1 MVEKL
6 KAKNPKLIYG
16 ECVHYVI
23 FSCTYI
29 YVVCDTVM
37 GDGGALYVAPEI
49 IPLYRNIMRLADV
62 VTPNQFEAE
71 LLTEMKIDS
80 LADACLVA
88 KKLHSLGSA
97 HIVITTLSI
106 PFDHVPKEI
115 HLDSSSEKSLY
126 CFTSQVLSDGTI
138 DQHLISFP
146 TFEGYFTGT
155 GDLFSSLV
163 VARLQES
170 IDKSIDRVPCLV
182 DAAYRVICTVNAIT
196 KKTFIYQ
203 QKLLAGNPGAAK
215 LARIREL
222 HLIQG
227 KKDIEQPERIGLGV
241 VKKIRV

>member
-1 MVEKL
+1 MCIICHFFFLGSL
-6 KAKNPKLIYG
+6 KMF
-16 ECVHYVI
+16 VI
-23 FSCTYI
+23 I
-29 YVVCDTVM
+29 VCDTVM

-80 LADACLVA
+80 LTDACNVA
-88 KKLHSLGSA
+88 KKLHLLGSN
-97 HIVITTLSI
+97 HVVITTLSI

-115 HLDSSSEKSLY
+115 HLESSCEKSLY
-126 CFTSQVLSDGTI
+126 CFTSQVLEDGTI

-170 IDKSIDRVPCLV
+170 MDKSENQMPSLI

-196 KKTFIYQ
+196 RRTFNYQ
-203 QKLLAGNPGAAK
+203 QRLLAANPDAAK
-215 LARIREL
+215 IARNCEL

-227 KKDIEQPERIGLGV
+227 KKEIEQPERIGLGV
-241 VKKIRV
+241 VKKIRVKS